1 VEVNFSYITA
11 MAVQNR
17 LVFRMEQLVS
27 SMEKQGVERKGHC
40 AQCGVEYVGEDH
52 ETSIVHMVN
61 TGHLPSEG
69 YAYGISQ
76 SNKGYKVI
84 HLPA

>member
-1 VEVNFSYITA
+1 MYP
-11 MAVQNR
+11 NR
-17 LVFRMEQLVS
+17 SVFRMEQLAS
-27 SMEKQGVERKGHC
+27 SMEKQGVERRGHC
-40 AQCGVEYVGEDH
+40 VQCGVEYVGETH
-52 ETSIVHMVN
+52 ESSILHMVN

-84 HLPA
+84 FLTALT